1 MKHDRWLARRMLC
14 KCDFR
19 LHDGSRAREKLA
31 VIVVQ
36 APALFEKVL
45 SILQ

>member
-1 MKHDRWLARRMLC
+1 MMGHPC
-14 KCDFR
+14 P
-19 LHDGSRAREKLA
+19 EKLA

>member
-1 MKHDRWLARRMLC
+1 MAGEADALQLRFACAGWVT
-14 KCDFR
+14 
-19 LHDGSRAREKLA
+19 RAREKLA

-36 APALFEKVL
+36 APALFERVL